1 MQMQNIQSN
10 NSRSPNAE
18 ARATATMNHV
28 SARSK
33 QKRGKKINSQVR
45 LTQHIG
51 LLIAM
56 FWIQFWIRSIDIAK
70 ETY

>member
-10 NSRSPNAE
+10 NSRAPNAE

-33 QKRGKKINSQVR
+33 QKRGKNIN
-45 LTQHIG
+45 T
-51 LLIAM
+51 
-56 FWIQFWIRSIDIAK
+56 
-70 ETY
+70 

>member
-1 MQMQNIQSN
+1 MQNIQSN

-33 QKRGKKINSQVR
+33 QKRGKKINSQVK

-56 FWIQFWIRSIDIAK
+56 F
-70 ETY
+70 